1 MRLCSTAIWR
11 PASAEQASGNSGEDS
26 KLLGIP
32 ELQEKNLSYYACH
45 CHDTWSISQ
54 LKPVSHQ
61 GPATLAGKLTFHL

>member
-1 MRLCSTAIWR
+1 MLYRHLAANHCGAGLR
-11 PASAEQASGNSGEDS
+11 EQWGDS

-45 CHDTWSISQ
+45 CHNTWNISQ